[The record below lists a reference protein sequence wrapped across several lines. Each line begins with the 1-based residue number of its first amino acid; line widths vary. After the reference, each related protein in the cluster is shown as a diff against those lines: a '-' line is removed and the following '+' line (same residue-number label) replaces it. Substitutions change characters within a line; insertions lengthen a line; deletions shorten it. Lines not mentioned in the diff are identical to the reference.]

1 MEDPIITIPLGEYN
15 QLRDAANLNRLMIDK
30 ITFFESRMIDL
41 ERRICN
47 VECKS

>member
-1 MEDPIITIPLGEYN
+1 MVTIPLKEYED
-15 QLRDAANLNRLMIDK
+15 LRDRANLNLLMIDK
-30 ITFFESRMIDL
+30 ITFFESRMMDL